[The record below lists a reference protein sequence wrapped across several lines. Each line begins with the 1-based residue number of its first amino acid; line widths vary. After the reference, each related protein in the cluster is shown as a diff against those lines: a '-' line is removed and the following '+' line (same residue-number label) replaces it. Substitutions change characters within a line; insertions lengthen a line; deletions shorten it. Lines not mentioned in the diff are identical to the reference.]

1 MFIDGFQILTTL
13 FCFSMFV
20 LMLQEEETRRRLEE
34 LAIERQK
41 RIAERS
47 ASSKFGTASSKPGV
61 SKIEKPKSQSQVQDA
76 KKSPKPVLRS
86 STIDRL
92 ATARTPQK
100 VSSTHSPSV
109 QPNKPISRANGIRTP
124 TSAEKLPNID
134 SKNLISNKVKPSN
147 LKNGNKK
154 LSKAL
159 SSDSYG
165 QTTTDGK
172 EDVAALRAESEIR
185 NATQPINNIDDDM
198 EDIKEVHTTHSV
210 EKNDETF
217 ITQGDALVDRSGDAN
232 SNDKVLSVPIEDKL
246 EQNQFK
252 VVDDDD
258 DDINLSKAPIV
269 LSEEQNISNGHNELT
284 PERIVD
290 FVVLSDKA
298 LGPSVLNTG
307 ENGVADHI
315 LATPEISE
323 IEISTPPPSS
333 NEMIS
338 EYTTHSRKKWMSD
351 ENSPKA
357 PKGFRK
363 LLFFGRK
370 TRNTSTD

>member
-1 MFIDGFQILTTL
+1 MIWKIL
-13 FCFSMFV
+13 
-20 LMLQEEETRRRLEE
+20 R
-34 LAIERQK
+34 
-41 RIAERS
+41 
-47 ASSKFGTASSKPGV
+47 
-61 SKIEKPKSQSQVQDA
+61 
-76 KKSPKPVLRS
+76 
-86 STIDRL
+86 
-92 ATARTPQK
+92 
-100 VSSTHSPSV
+100 
-109 QPNKPISRANGIRTP
+109 
-124 TSAEKLPNID
+124 
-134 SKNLISNKVKPSN
+134 
-147 LKNGNKK
+147 
-154 LSKAL
+154 
-159 SSDSYG
+159 
-165 QTTTDGK
+165 
-172 EDVAALRAESEIR
+172 
-185 NATQPINNIDDDM
+185 
-198 EDIKEVHTTHSV
+198 
-210 EKNDETF
+210 
-217 ITQGDALVDRSGDAN
+217 RSGDAS

-252 VVDDDD
+252 VVDDD

-363 LLFFGRK
+363 LLFFGPDDCLELFVEIELFSKPCWMNCLNCLIILQIIRE
-370 TRNTSTD
+370 

>member
-1 MFIDGFQILTTL
+1 M
-13 FCFSMFV
+13 
-20 LMLQEEETRRRLEE
+20 EE
-34 LAIERQK
+34 LAIQRQK

-47 ASSKFGTASSKPGV
+47 ASSKFGTVSSKPGV
-61 SKIEKPKSQSQVQDA
+61 SKIEKPKSQSQVQEA

-92 ATARTPQK
+92 ATARTPHM
-100 VSSTHSPSV
+100 VSTIQSPSR
-109 QPNKPISRANGIRTP
+109 QPSKPISRAHGVSTP
-124 TSAEKLPNID
+124 TSSEKHLKTD

-147 LKNGNKK
+147 LKNGHKK

-172 EDVAALRAESEIR
+172 EDVAALPAESEIP
-185 NATQPINNIDDDM
+185 NATQPIDNVEDDI

-210 EKNDETF
+210 KRNDETF
-217 ITQGDALVDRSGDAN
+217 ITQGDALVDGSGNDI
-232 SNDKVLSVPIEDKL
+232 SNHKVLSVPIEDKL

-252 VVDDDD
+252 GGDDDD
-258 DDINLSKAPIV
+258 DDLSKAHLV
-269 LSEEQNISNGHNELT
+269 LSKETNISYGHNELT
-284 PERIVD
+284 PEKIVD

-298 LGPSVLNTG
+298 LGPSALNTG
-307 ENGVADHI
+307 ENEVADHI
-315 LATPEISE
+315 VATPEISE
-323 IEISTPPPSS
+323 IEISTPPPTSD
-333 NEMIS
+333 EMIS

-351 ENSPKA
+351 ENSSKA